1 MSQQPIQ
8 SGDAKAANGLNVVTN
23 MTTPENKPAEEK
35 EAPKEDKS
43 QSANDVM
50 QKFSNVLSQL
60 KQRSS
65 QTPLQEVERL
75 REESADG
82 EDGEELSIAE

>member
-1 MSQQPIQ
+1 MLQQPIQ
-8 SGDAKAANGLNVVTN
+8 LGDAKAANGLNVITN
-23 MTTPENKPAEEK
+23 MTIPENKPAEEK

-43 QSANDVM
+43 QSVNNVM

-65 QTPLQEVERL
+65 QTTLQEVERL

-82 EDGEELSIAE
+82 EDGEELSSAE